1 MEDLQDIMKRLTEL
15 EIKASFA
22 DDLVDQLN
30 EVVHRQQLQIARLG
44 QQLAQLRQQ
53 IDNAP
58 DGGTAFRSLHDE
70 LPPHY

>member
-53 IDNAP
+53 IDSAA
-58 DGGTAFRSLHDE
+58 DGGTTFRSLRDE